1 MALHAF
7 EHLMTEEEYL
17 AFEEKSQ
24 VRHEYLG
31 GTIHAMV
38 GSTRAHN
45 GIALNL
51 ASALKEQLRG
61 GPCRVFMT
69 DIKVKVAKEN
79 SYYYPDVVVTCDA
92 REAKLDQGLAL
103 EHPCLVVEVL
113 SRTTAYTDEREKWR
127 AYQTLPSL
135 QEYVLVDSR
144 KLKATIHRRAQ
155 VGWIRV
161 ELDKNDYLTL
171 ESAPFSLPLKELYEG
186 VELPPE
192 SEES

>member
-1 MALHAF
+1 MALHVF
-7 EHLMTEEEYL
+7 EYLMTEEEYL

-38 GSTRAHN
+38 GGTRAHN

-51 ASALKEQLRG
+51 ASALKEQLKG

-69 DIKVKVAKEN
+69 DIKVKVEKEQ
-79 SYYYPDVVVTCDA
+79 SYYYPDVVVTCDP

-103 EHPCLVVEVL
+103 EHPSLVVEVL
-113 SRTTAYTDEREKWR
+113 SPTTAYTDEREKWR
-127 AYQTLPSL
+127 AYQTLASL

-144 KLKATIHRRAQ
+144 KLRATIHRRAQ
-155 VGWIRV
+155 VGWIRI
-161 ELDKNDYLTL
+161 ELDKHDSLTL
-171 ESAPFSLPLKELYEG
+171 ESVPFSLRLMELYEG
-186 VELPPE
+186 VELPE
-192 SEES
+192 DSEET